1 MGLQSRN
8 DTRRF
13 PSLSHIA
20 FHRGEDYKIAVVT
33 GKLSFSEERKESWVA
48 HQFGLM
54 AVAKEYL

>member
-1 MGLQSRN
+1 MIPE
-8 DTRRF
+8 DF
-13 PSLSHIA
+13 PAYLTLP
-20 FHRGEDYKIAVVT
+20 FRGEDYKIAVVT